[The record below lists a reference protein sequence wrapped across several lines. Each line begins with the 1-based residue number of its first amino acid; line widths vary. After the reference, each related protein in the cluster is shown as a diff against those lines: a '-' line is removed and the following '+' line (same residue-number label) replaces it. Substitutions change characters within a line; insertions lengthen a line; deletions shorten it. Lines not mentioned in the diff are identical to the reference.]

1 MDRLG
6 DLPLVLIV
14 DDNEKNRKLA
24 RDVLRAAG
32 FRTLEAARGDEAI
45 AVAAEHRP
53 DVILLD
59 LRLPD
64 MDGTDVA
71 RELRGGAETGR
82 IPVVAL
88 SASAVRRS
96 SDRLLAA
103 GFDGYL
109 QKPIDVRAFPEQVRR
124 LLHDAAAERL
134 IAGSTGCQHPTEP
147 ASGHGWHGRGRV
159 PCLPRDLD
167 GRSPSM

>member
-1 MDRLG
+1 V
-6 DLPLVLIV
+6 PLVLIV

-24 RDVLRAAG
+24 REVLRGAG
-32 FRTLEAARGDEAI
+32 LRTVEASGGNEAM
-45 AVAAEHRP
+45 ALAAEYRP

-71 RELRGGAETGR
+71 RGLRGGAATER
-82 IPVVAL
+82 IPIVAL
-88 SASAVRRS
+88 SASPHVGGR
-96 SDRLLAA
+96 DRLLAA

-124 LLHDAAAERL
+124 Y
-134 IAGSTGCQHPTEP
+134 C
-147 ASGHGWHGRGRV
+147 GRG
-159 PCLPRDLD
+159 
-167 GRSPSM
+167 M

>member
-1 MDRLG
+1 VTAASPEASDGGRAPDG
-6 DLPLVLIV
+6 PLVLIV

-24 RDVLRAAG
+24 RDVLHAAG
-32 FRTLEAARGDEAI
+32 LRTVEAAGGNEAI
-45 AVAAEHRP
+45 ALAAKCRP
-53 DVILLD
+53 DVVLLD

-71 RELRGGAETGR
+71 RGLRGKAGAGR

-88 SASAVRRS
+88 SASPHFGG

-124 LLHDAAAERL
+124 F
-134 IAGSTGCQHPTEP
+134 CK
-147 ASGHGWHGRGRV
+147 RGV
-159 PCLPRDLD
+159 
-167 GRSPSM
+167 

>member
-1 MDRLG
+1 VTSPSPEAHDGGRRA
-6 DLPLVLIV
+6 DVPLVLIV
-14 DDNEKNRKLA
+14 DDNEQNLKLA

-32 FRTLEAARGDEAI
+32 LRTLEAARGDEAI
-45 AVAAEHRP
+45 AVAAERLP

-71 RELRGGAETGR
+71 RALRGGAGTGR

-88 SASAVRRS
+88 SASPNAGG
-96 SDRLLAA
+96 SDRLLA

-124 LLHDAAAERL
+124 FCKR
-134 IAGSTGCQHPTEP
+134 
-147 ASGHGWHGRGRV
+147 RV
-159 PCLPRDLD
+159 
-167 GRSPSM
+167 